1 MPSYLGMAGEMYTK
15 VEQTEQRSDRPVT
28 TDEPDADVC
37 QTMPLVALSFIIP
50 SLLIPQYV
58 CIARLYRNTTEFHS
72 YQVVFVCLIGVRLF
86 STYPLMILDSGET
99 LEIVFT

>member
-15 VEQTEQRSDRPVT
+15 VEQTEQRSDG
-28 TDEPDADVC
+28 PDADVC

-50 SLLIPQYV
+50 SLLIPQSV